1 HCKTQKTLICNKMN
15 GEKGEEVAPRCRLS
29 DPAHPHTLCRRD
41 NPRYACD
48 PCNYLVHLKCIQPP
62 QAIHQDHL
70 ADTSSLPPPT

>member
-15 GEKGEEVAPRCRLS
+15 GEKEKRSRQDAVSLILLIVTPFAAET
-29 DPAHPHTLCRRD
+29 TLVM
-41 NPRYACD
+41 
-48 PCNYLVHLKCIQPP
+48 LVIHVVHLKCIQPP